1 MKFLHEYQSSDVIL
15 MENRDQAAK
24 RPPKLMGREGSFKS
38 GGQLTIHLLTGS
50 VNEVVLLFIE
60 EKKFPVGS
68 QSEFLRETHII
79 QYFGS

>member
-1 MKFLHEYQSSDVIL
+1 

-38 GGQLTIHLLTGS
+38 GGQLTIHFLTGS

-60 EKKFPVGS
+60 EKKSPVGS
-68 QSEFLRETHII
+68 QDFWERLILFNILISF
-79 QYFGS
+79 